1 MTTGRLPPHTARS
14 SPPQIDDPAP
24 SAPLIDVIDAR
35 AHCPN
40 RVPGRLVVDDEK
52 RLGVQLLE
60 PAPAIQVGSRLVLR
74 CPQRR
79 MSGLVTD
86 RTQQRITVELLRVYR
101 TEQRTWPRVAGN
113 VRCLCRFEK
122 SWTWPERVI
131 DVSVGGVA
139 FVTKKSASLGEPVT
153 ILLSLPLASGPWR
166 LRGRVV
172 RVAGAGD
179 ESRVAVE
186 FVELPEAARIRL
198 MRYSSELL
206 SVDQLGA
213 AATPPPS

>member
-1 MTTGRLPPHTARS
+1 MTAGRM
-14 SPPQIDDPAP
+14 PPQLDQPAP

-35 AHCPN
+35 ARCPN
-40 RVPGRLVVDDEK
+40 RVPGRLVLDEEK
-52 RLGVQLLE
+52 RLGVELLE

-86 RTQQRITVELLRVYR
+86 RTQRRITVELLRVYR

-172 RVAGAGD
+172 RVAGVGD
-179 ESRVAVE
+179 VNCVAVE
-186 FVELPEAARIRL
+186 FVDLPEAARVRL
-198 MRYSSELL
+198 VRYGSEQL
-206 SVDQLGA
+206 SDEQRSDEQRSA
-213 AATPPPS
+213 EATPPPP